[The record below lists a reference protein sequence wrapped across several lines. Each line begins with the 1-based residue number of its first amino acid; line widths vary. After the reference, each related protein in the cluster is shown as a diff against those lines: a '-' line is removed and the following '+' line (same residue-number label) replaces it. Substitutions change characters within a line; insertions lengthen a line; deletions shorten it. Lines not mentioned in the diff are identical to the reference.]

1 MADRIGDF
9 LVRTKAMKPDQVEE
23 VLRIQKSGDKRLF
36 GEIALELRYIKDDA
50 IKRYVDFLEHQ
61 RLSGPDNK
69 VR

>member
-1 MADRIGDF
+1 
-9 LVRTKAMKPDQVEE
+9 MKPDQVEE

-69 VR
+69 VG